1 LERFG
6 SLDPRLPRHP
16 FVRLVTALALGI
28 AGGFAADALSVPLA
42 WMLGPLAFCAAAAM
56 AGVPLRP
63 IPGAREAGQAVIG
76 LAIGLRFIPSVLIA
90 TMALLPAMLLATIFV
105 IVITMLS
112 AFVLRPLARVEG
124 TTAFF
129 ATAAAGMADMA
140 IVARERGGDA
150 DAVAVVHAI
159 RVTAVVFIVPLLVVA
174 FGDDGGITAPEA
186 VTEGGYLKLV
196 LILILSAGTALLLKP
211 LRFPNPWLV
220 GPMLLGATIAGL
232 EILTITVPSILLVL
246 AQLMIGIAL
255 GSRFQRD
262 LIFRLPRVVMAA
274 AVTTGLLIG
283 AAALGAAVLSQA
295 TGLSYAT
302 SFLAL
307 APAGVTEMVITAK
320 AMHLDT
326 AAVTAFHVMR
336 IAVIA
341 ATILLTFG
349 IYERITRWIDGSRI

>member
-1 LERFG
+1 MG
-6 SLDPRLPRHP
+6 
-16 FVRLVTALALGI
+16 T
-28 AGGFAADALSVPLA
+28 AGGFAADALNVPLA
-42 WMLGPLAFCAAAAM
+42 WMLGPLALCAIAAM
-56 AGVPLRP
+56 TGIKLRP
-63 IPGAREAGQAVIG
+63 MPWAREAGQAVVG

-90 TMALLPAMLLATIFV
+90 TMALLPAMLVATIFV
-105 IVITMLS
+105 IVVTMIS
-112 AFVLRPLARVEG
+112 AFVLRPLARVER

-159 RVTAVVFIVPLLVVA
+159 RMTAVVFVVPLLVVA
-174 FGDDGGITAPEA
+174 FGDDGGIVIADAA
-186 VTEGGYLKLV
+186 VQSSYLVLALV
-196 LILILSAGTALLLKP
+196 LILCAGAALLLKP
-211 LRFPNPWLV
+211 FKFPNPWLV
-220 GPMLLGATIAGL
+220 GPMLLGATIGGT
-232 EILTITVPSILLVL
+232 EVVTVTVPPVLIIL

-274 AVTTGLLIG
+274 TVTTGLLIG
-283 AAALGAAVLSQA
+283 AAALGAAVLSHA

-326 AAVTAFHVMR
+326 AAVTAFHMMR

-349 IYERITRWIDGSRI
+349 IYERITRWIHGSRA